1 MLPGTESEGFTGIYR
16 QKSLKEMIGTPDPKI
31 KTVRDVIKQCKDKY
45 GDRPGIGNYL
55 SNIRGDYCGN
65 SG

>member
-1 MLPGTESEGFTGIYR
+1 
-16 QKSLKEMIGTPDPKI
+16 MIGTPDPKI
-31 KTVRDVIKQCKDKY
+31 KTVRDVIEQCKDKY

-55 SNIRGDYCGN
+55 SNIRRDYCGN